1 MLTVLDG
8 TRNAYTNSMILL
20 FAGPLKRKTTQAS
33 FQLVAKQSRGAAF
46 SVEEC
51 ANYTKAKTGIHGCFA
66 RINFTIIRE
75 IADGE
80 IALELYG
87 IPGGSITQTVELLPA
102 KPRPKQSFSIAG
114 LPYWQ
119 SIGVIIGGTFILIGL
134 GAAGVKYR
142 NQQSQLQEWNEHQHP
157 FLRKNRISNL
167 TVNSQA
173 SLKKTGLSD
182 QLAVEWLVDFKKLK
196 MGEKVGQ
203 GASAQV
209 FKGFYCGQTVAVKR
223 LYPR

>member
-1 MLTVLDG
+1 
-8 TRNAYTNSMILL
+8 
-20 FAGPLKRKTTQAS
+20 
-33 FQLVAKQSRGAAF
+33 
-46 SVEEC
+46 
-51 ANYTKAKTGIHGCFA
+51 
-66 RINFTIIRE
+66 
-75 IADGE
+75 
-80 IALELYG
+80 
-87 IPGGSITQTVELLPA
+87 LLPA

-134 GAAGVKYR
+134 CDAGFKYRKLVVKYR
-142 NQQSQLQEWNEHQHP
+142 NQEWNEQQHP

-182 QLAVEWLVDFKKLK
+182 QLAVEWLIDFKKLK

-203 GASAQV
+203 GASAEV

-223 LYPR
+223 IHPR